1 MSSKKKKSNKQKA
14 KLHVP
19 LHDFFRKN
27 RYYSIILNK
36 PTEKKYRDKTTRQM
50 SIIM

>member
-36 PTEKKYRDKTTRQM
+36 PTEKNIETRRHDRCQ
-50 SIIM
+50 